1 MNMKANVEWRVRQAN
16 QDDADALAVIG
27 AATFLESFSDFLDG
41 KSVVAHCQL
50 AHSPQV
56 YRDYFS
62 DGARAWLA
70 EITPGMAPVGFAL
83 VGNPDL
89 ACAQDGDIELKR
101 IYSFS
106 RFHGSGIGQALMR
119 NAIDAASGYQRL
131 LLGVYAGNARAIA
144 FYRKHGFG
152 EAGVRQ
158 FDVGGTLYNDIVLA
172 LTLN

>member
-1 MNMKANVEWRVRQAN
+1 MNMKANVEWRVREAN
-16 QDDADALAVIG
+16 QDDADALSVIG
-27 AATFLESFSDFLDG
+27 AATFLESFSGFLDG
-41 KSVVAHCQL
+41 KSVVAHCQN

-70 EITPGMAPVGFAL
+70 EIAPGMAPVGFAL
-83 VGNPDL
+83 LGRSDL

-106 RFHGSGIGQALMR
+106 RFHGSGIGQALMN
-119 NAIDAASGYQRL
+119 NAIEAAAGYQRL
-131 LLGVYAGNARAIA
+131 LLGVYAGNERAIA
-144 FYRKHGFG
+144 FYHKHGFT
-152 EAGVRQ
+152 EVDVRQ

-172 LTLN
+172 RTLD